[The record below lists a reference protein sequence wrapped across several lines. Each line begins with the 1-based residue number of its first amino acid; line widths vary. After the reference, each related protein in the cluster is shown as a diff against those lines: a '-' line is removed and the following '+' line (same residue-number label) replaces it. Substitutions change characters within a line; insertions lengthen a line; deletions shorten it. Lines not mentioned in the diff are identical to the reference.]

1 MSWVPQPHTL
11 QASELPEAPT
21 TPTANSGVQVQD
33 RAKGTSPSGP
43 PRGKR
48 PQTPCFRHRHLPEA
62 ATVHSARPRVFAN
75 CTLGPLFGEK
85 EGGKPMGQSRTYM
98 ELNSI
103 PNTMRRLRG
112 APRQPTTGTGLL
124 RAKVNYRLHLRGP
137 SWRRL
142 GRLVRI
148 TGGATVVSQCS
159 ATGTESWIK
168 GPAWWSGETHALV
181 TAANWTQIS

>member
-1 MSWVPQPHTL
+1 M
-11 QASELPEAPT
+11 
-21 TPTANSGVQVQD
+21 
-33 RAKGTSPSGP
+33 
-43 PRGKR
+43 
-48 PQTPCFRHRHLPEA
+48 
-62 ATVHSARPRVFAN
+62 HSARPRVFAN

-85 EGGKPMGQSRTYM
+85 EGGEPMGQSRTYM